1 MKTPRILPI
10 LFLCLLPLLQGCG
23 DSMSPEPLG
32 AQTADLAEIQALLG
46 QVITRLD
53 SLEAR
58 TGRSDSTLSAQVAEI
73 AGIVGA
79 SGPEGSLSGSA
90 VLEASLCGAI
100 SPKAVARFRSS
111 VTLRGQAE
119 GMLGVDA
126 YGNGATGELKAF
138 SGQMVS
144 LIPSG
149 GVSGQLQLC
158 AKLSGG
164 GTVGT
169 GASGS
174 GEGPAGVID
183 PSDPVYTLLRG
194 ITENVGTSG
203 LSSLASG
210 LGMDGSRLGTAL
222 DAMSSF
228 SLSQA
233 PFGGGGASG
242 LVNALPLPS
251 DLASTLNNPSG
262 IFDQASEAATYA
274 VDQICG
280 QALRVG
286 EFADLVQ
293 SGCDLRDQVPAPGT
307 VIDIFSGLD
316 GLPGQ
321 VQTLQTAMGSVCNTV
336 GSITDK
342 TLVIPSRSITILGN
356 DYTTFP
362 GYSAAL
368 FPGFAHPNC

>member
-10 LFLCLLPLLQGCG
+10 LFLCLIPLLQGCG

-144 LIPSG
+144 LMPSG
-149 GVSGQLQLC
+149 GVS
-158 AKLSGG
+158 
-164 GTVGT
+164 
-169 GASGS
+169 
-174 GEGPAGVID
+174 
-183 PSDPVYTLLRG
+183 
-194 ITENVGTSG
+194 
-203 LSSLASG
+203 
-210 LGMDGSRLGTAL
+210 
-222 DAMSSF
+222 
-228 SLSQA
+228 
-233 PFGGGGASG
+233 
-242 LVNALPLPS
+242 
-251 DLASTLNNPSG
+251 
-262 IFDQASEAATYA
+262 
-274 VDQICG
+274 
-280 QALRVG
+280 
-286 EFADLVQ
+286 
-293 SGCDLRDQVPAPGT
+293 
-307 VIDIFSGLD
+307 
-316 GLPGQ
+316 
-321 VQTLQTAMGSVCNTV
+321 
-336 GSITDK
+336 
-342 TLVIPSRSITILGN
+342 
-356 DYTTFP
+356 
-362 GYSAAL
+362 
-368 FPGFAHPNC
+368 